1 MTLTELPRRIRG
13 AVPTMARST
22 RRPDRAASLPHARG
36 GGLGRGLVAMRHPN
50 YRRYWFG
57 QIGSLI
63 GVWMQSVAL
72 PWLVLSLG
80 GTPLQ
85 LGLVMA
91 FLFGPSM
98 IVAPLGGVLADRV
111 DKRRTLIIVNAVAM
125 LQASVLFGL
134 TATGGVEIW
143 HVYALALVAG
153 VVGAIEM
160 PLRQAFV
167 AELVPREDL
176 VNAIALSSTSFNLS
190 RVIGPA
196 VAGVTIAVFGV
207 ASNFGVNALS
217 YVSVIIGLLL
227 VEPDRLYRAR
237 RPEVFPS
244 VRASLAE
251 GLRYAKRTPTVLW
264 PLVLLGGVAALA
276 MNFQTLL
283 PLFSRDALGM
293 DAGGYGALFAA
304 IGVGSLAGSLG
315 LAFMSNQ
322 RPMKRLILGGAAAFL
337 VLTFALGFARSSCR
351 RLPAR
356 HRHRPGVDA
365 DDQHDQRHDPEQR
378 PRCAPRTGDGAVR
391 DRLRR
396 QRTDRRPP
404 RRFAGAGVRGV
415 GGVQHRCR
423 GGGFRPR
430 ARGGQAPLSSRGER
444 RGQRGRAPGV
454 GGRAAGGMTSAGAGC

>member
-1 MTLTELPRRIRG
+1 
-13 AVPTMARST
+13 MARST
-22 RRPDRAASLPHARG
+22 RRPDRAASLPPAG
-36 GGLGRGLVAMRHPN
+36 GGGVRRGLVAMRHPN

-134 TATGGVEIW
+134 TMTGIVEIW
-143 HVYALALVAG
+143 HVYALALLAG

-207 ASNFGVNALS
+207 ASNFGINALS
-217 YVSVIIGLLL
+217 YVSVIVGLLL
-227 VEPDRLYRAR
+227 IEPDRLYRAK

-251 GLRYAKRTPTVLW
+251 GLRYARRTPAVLW

-304 IGVGSLAGSLG
+304 IGAGSLAGSLG
-315 LAFMSNQ
+315 LAFISNQ
-322 RPMKRLILGGAAAFL
+322 RPMKRLILGGAAVFL
-337 VLTFALGFARSSCR
+337 VLTFALGFARS
-351 RLPAR
+351 PAVAF
-356 HRHRPGVDA
+356 PLVIGIGLASMLMINTINVTIQNSVPDA
-365 DDQHDQRHDPEQR
+365 LRGRVMALYVTVFAGSAPIGGLLAGSLAQAFGAPVAFSIGAAAAGFVLALVALKLR
-378 PRCAPRTGDGAVR
+378 APRDESVA
-391 DRLRR
+391 DRVVERPALEAD
-396 QRTDRRPP
+396 RT
-404 RRFAGAGVRGV
+404 
-415 GGVQHRCR
+415 
-423 GGGFRPR
+423 
-430 ARGGQAPLSSRGER
+430 
-444 RGQRGRAPGV
+444 
-454 GGRAAGGMTSAGAGC
+454 AA